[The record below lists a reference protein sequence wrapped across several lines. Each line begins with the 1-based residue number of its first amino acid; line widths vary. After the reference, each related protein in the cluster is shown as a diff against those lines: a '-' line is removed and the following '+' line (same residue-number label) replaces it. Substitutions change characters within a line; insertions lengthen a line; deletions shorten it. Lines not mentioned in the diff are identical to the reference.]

1 MKANETLKILKIT
14 RQTLTKYVK
23 EGKIKVNILPSGR
36 YDYDDD
42 SVFSMANICNNRE
55 CAIYARV
62 STQKQKKDLNNQ
74 IELIRQY
81 ANKNGYIVN
90 NVYQDIASGLN
101 YDRRQFQIL
110 LNDIIQYKIKTVII
124 SNKDRLT
131 RVSFNMWKELFKQ
144 FSCDLVVI
152 NQDESNNDN
161 TEKEIFEDIISL
173 LHCFAMKMY
182 SSRRKKKINLIKE
195 DLENEISL

>member
-131 RVSFNMWKELFKQ
+131 RVSFNMWKELFSY
-144 FSCDLVVI
+144 FSYEIVVLNDIKEI
-152 NQDESNNDN
+152 NDSE
-161 TEKEIFEDIISL
+161 EKEIFEDIISIL
-173 LHCFAMKMY
+173 YCL
-182 SSRRKKKINLIKE
+182 
-195 DLENEISL
+195 